1 MLPQLVT
8 ILYCL
13 SLTAFFLSNKNGDLA
28 RFFVLLRKGNICSS
42 VSGSLALNLVDSTLL
57 LISYFLFLFFFFAL
71 LVLKRLKKMA
81 VTIIHLS
88 HQGSNCC

>member
-13 SLTAFFLSNKNGDLA
+13 SLTAFFLSNKNGHLA
-28 RFFVLLRKGNICSS
+28 RFFLLSRKGNICSS
-42 VSGSLALNLVDSTLL
+42 VSGSLSLNLVDSALL
-57 LISYFLFLFFFFAL
+57 LNFLFLFFFFAL
-71 LVLKRLKKMA
+71 LVLKRLNKMA